1 MRIGL
6 TIACLAA
13 VSQAISLTSCP
24 PPCNPSGDD
33 FNPDTDHAFKT
44 TIDITEDVIEDEKEI
59 VEEVVEETGVK
70 DLLVAVVGCE
80 EAADVV
86 DTIVK
91 PMVELEVAEMLPI
104 KQAVE
109 VIKTMNDDEKVDT
122 KDELPTHEEVW
133 NTITSDEQR
142 AIEEPEIQFHAA
154 PTLTPEQMDNSTVT
168 KLTTPDGQEV
178 DIIVVNKGNV
188 EVTEGACPNDDLDEK
203 AEEIADEIVDE
214 IEEEVEKAEEPPA
227 PETETESES
236 EEEEPVPVPEPKPE
250 PPVIEEPAPVV
261 EAKPEPKP
269 AKKAVEVYKTQ
280 VETMDGDAS
289 ALDKLLEKAGG
300 RPLVLDFQYDECG
313 HCQEIAPRFEELMLS
328 YKGEEGEE
336 PDVMFYK
343 VNIFEHRDRLQEW
356 GITRFPTFQIYVL
369 GKFESQLEGKDVVVS
384 HELDHFIEDARL
396 KFKNEQD
403 RLAEEAEMLEMA

>member
-13 VSQAISLTSCP
+13 VSQALHLTACP

-33 FNPDTDHAFKT
+33 FNPDTDHSFKT

-80 EAADVV
+80 EAGDVV
-86 DTIVK
+86 DSIVM
-91 PMVELEVAEMLPI
+91 PMIELEVAEMLPI

-142 AIEEPEIQFHAA
+142 AIDEPEIEFHAA

-203 AEEIADEIVDE
+203 AEDIADEIVDE
-214 IEEEVEKAEEPPA
+214 IEEEVE
-227 PETETESES
+227 
-236 EEEEPVPVPEPKPE
+236 
-250 PPVIEEPAPVV
+250 
-261 EAKPEPKP
+261 EA
-269 AKKAVEVYKTQ
+269 
-280 VETMDGDAS
+280 
-289 ALDKLLEKAGG
+289 
-300 RPLVLDFQYDECG
+300 
-313 HCQEIAPRFEELMLS
+313 
-328 YKGEEGEE
+328 
-336 PDVMFYK
+336 
-343 VNIFEHRDRLQEW
+343 
-356 GITRFPTFQIYVL
+356 
-369 GKFESQLEGKDVVVS
+369 
-384 HELDHFIEDARL
+384 
-396 KFKNEQD
+396 
-403 RLAEEAEMLEMA
+403 

>member
-13 VSQAISLTSCP
+13 VSQAISLTACP

-214 IEEEVEKAEEPPA
+214 IEEEVEEVQEPPA
-227 PETETESES
+227 PEPESESESESES
-236 EEEEPVPVPEPKPE
+236 EEEPVPEPKPE
-250 PPVIEEPAPVV
+250 PVVDEPEPVV

-269 AKKAVEVYKTQ
+269 AKKVVGVYKTQ
-280 VETMDGDAS
+280 VETMEEGSDA
-289 ALDKLLEKAGG
+289 LGKLLEKAGG

-313 HCQEIAPRFEELMLS
+313 HCQDIAPRFEELMLM

-336 PDVMFYK
+336 PEVMFYK
-343 VNIFEHRDRLQEW
+343 VDIF
-356 GITRFPTFQIYVL
+356 
-369 GKFESQLEGKDVVVS
+369 
-384 HELDHFIEDARL
+384 
-396 KFKNEQD
+396 
-403 RLAEEAEMLEMA
+403 